1 MGTARE
7 RSSSPV
13 LVVGLGNPGP
23 EYEWTPHN
31 LGFLVVDRLADRY
44 GIPVR
49 HREAMAL
56 VGTGRVGEQAVVLA
70 KPQTY
75 VNLSGPAVR
84 ALLARYGLKPGDL
97 ILVYDDLDLP
107 WRALRIRPKG
117 SPGGHHG
124 VESVTEALG
133 TTEFPRVR
141 LGIAGYHVGDG
152 ARYVL
157 SPFPRQQREEVA
169 EFVEYA
175 AEAVACLISEGVEKS
190 MARFN
195 RRAPGERAEDE

>member
-1 MGTARE
+1 MEAPRE
-7 RSSSPV
+7 LGSSPV

-31 LGFLVVDRLADRY
+31 LGFLVVDRLAGRY
-44 GIPVR
+44 AIPLSR
-49 HREAMAL
+49 REAMAL
-56 VGTGRVGEQAVVLA
+56 VGSGSIGGHPVLLA

-75 VNLSGPAVR
+75 VNLSGQAVR
-84 ALLARYGLKPGDL
+84 ALLGRYGLKPRDL
-97 ILVYDDLDLP
+97 VLVYDDLDLP

-133 TTEFPRVR
+133 TIEFPRVR
-141 LGIAGYHVGDG
+141 LGIAGYRVGNG
-152 ARYVL
+152 AQFVL
-157 SPFPRQQREEVA
+157 SPFPKAQREEVI
-169 EFVEYA
+169 EFVDYA

-195 RRAPGERAEDE
+195 RRAPGETAEDE